1 MPITYYLLPNT
12 YFVEWEIAVREAA
25 DILPGGPEVLKSKG
39 WDGFLEYYIG
49 EGQFGPERYN
59 LNGAKRLYYQLK
71 PILPRSLVRMAR
83 RNYRAHQENN
93 FPLNWPIEPRLV
105 KFVRNILEK
114 NSKLSTIND
123 QLSSVNSDSESQSL
137 IANCQLPI
145 DNFKFPWPNGQHF
158 AFVLTH
164 DVETEKGLQCVKKLA
179 DIDAHHGFRSSFNFV
194 PERYS
199 VKPKLRSDLK
209 ERGFEIG
216 VHGLKHDGK
225 LFFSKEIFE
234 KRVVRINHY
243 LKDWNAVGFRS
254 PLTHRNPEWMQ
265 SLEIEYDS
273 SFFDTDPYET
283 MPGGTMSIWPFFIG
297 HFVELP
303 YTLPQDSTL
312 FITLGETSIDI
323 WKRKL
328 DWIAENQGMALVNVH
343 PDYIDFEDKGG
354 KSRSGGGKYPL
365 KFYLELLDYV
375 KNKGNYWHAL
385 PREVARWWRSLSFLS
400 ITTSAH

>member
-1 MPITYYLLPNT
+1 
-12 YFVEWEIAVREAA
+12 
-25 DILPGGPEVLKSKG
+25 
-39 WDGFLEYYIG
+39 
-49 EGQFGPERYN
+49 
-59 LNGAKRLYYQLK
+59 
-71 PILPRSLVRMAR
+71 MAR